1 MNQNNPPKKKKL
13 SAGSEVLMG
22 LFENGKSPLSGQFLR
37 WKLWAK
43 WPEVVGTTIAQNAEP
58 VAFKN
63 GILFLW
69 VRHSAWMQ
77 QLVFMRE
84 HIQTTINQK
93 MGQPYVKSIR
103 FTLDRREVPQ
113 QDDMNFKEMIEK
125 LVPEG
130 SEND

>member
-1 MNQNNPPKKKKL
+1 MNDQNPPKKKKL

-43 WPEVVGTTIAQNAEP
+43 WPEVVGPTIAKNAEP
-58 VAFKN
+58 VAYTN
-63 GILFLW
+63 GILYLW

-84 HIQTTINQK
+84 HIQSTINQK
-93 MGQPYVKSIR
+93 MGQNYVRTIR

-113 QDDMNFKEMIEK
+113 QSDGNFKELIDK
-125 LVPEG
+125 LIPEG

>member
-1 MNQNNPPKKKKL
+1 MNYKNPPKKKKL

-43 WPEVVGTTIAQNAEP
+43 WPEVVGATIAQNAEP

-77 QLVFMRE
+77 QLMFMRE
-84 HIQTTINQK
+84 HMLKTINQK
-93 MGQPYVKSIR
+93 MGHNYVKSIR
-103 FTLDRREVPQ
+103 FTLDRHDVPQ
-113 QDDMNFKEMIEK
+113 QDDANFKEMIQR
-125 LVPEG
+125 LIPEG

>member
-1 MNQNNPPKKKKL
+1 
-13 SAGSEVLMG
+13 MG

-43 WPEVVGTTIAQNAEP
+43 WPEVVGPTIAKNAEP
-58 VAFKN
+58 VAYTN
-63 GILFLW
+63 GILYLW

-84 HIQTTINQK
+84 HIQSTINQK
-93 MGQPYVKSIR
+93 MGQNYVRTIR

-113 QDDMNFKEMIEK
+113 QSDGNFKELIDK
-125 LVPEG
+125 LIPEG

>member
-1 MNQNNPPKKKKL
+1 
-13 SAGSEVLMG
+13 MG

-43 WPEVVGTTIAQNAEP
+43 WPEVVGPTIAQNAEP
-58 VAFKN
+58 VAYTN
-63 GILFLW
+63 GTLFLW

-84 HIQTTINQK
+84 HIQSTINQK
-93 MGQPYVKSIR
+93 MGQNYVRTIR

-113 QDDMNFKEMIEK
+113 QDDMNFKDLIEK